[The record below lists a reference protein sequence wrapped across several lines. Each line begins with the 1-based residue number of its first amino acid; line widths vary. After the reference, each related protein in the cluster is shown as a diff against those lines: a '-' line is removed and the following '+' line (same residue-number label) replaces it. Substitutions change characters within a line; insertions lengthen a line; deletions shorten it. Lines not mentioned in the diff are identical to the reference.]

1 MPRRWLKPGGAI
13 LPDIATL
20 HIAAAGPAAL
30 DTGFWSD
37 VYGFSME
44 PIAAAAREHSMSDAL
59 VVQVA
64 AGAVLTQPAV
74 VRRFNLAT
82 MDDSETDFS
91 TDFELTATAEVRR
104 WPSALRP
111 TLELRSSY
119 LNSVQV
125 WVHVVELVLMQ

>member
-1 MPRRWLKPGGAI
+1 M

-20 HIAAAGPAAL
+20 YIAAAGLAAL

-37 VYGFSME
+37 VYGLSME
-44 PIAAAAREHSMSDAL
+44 PIAAAVRLYSLSDAL

-74 VRRFNLAT
+74 VRRFDLAV

-91 TDFELTATAEVRR
+91 TDFELIATPEVR
-104 WPSALRP
+104 WPASQAGI
-111 TLELRSSY
+111 
-119 LNSVQV
+119 
-125 WVHVVELVLMQ
+125 